1 MQFLDKAS
9 VAQEANG
16 HGTKAPPPAA
26 GNEAA
31 PAADEIGDKIPF

>member
-16 HGTKAPPPAA
+16 NGTKGPLPLC
-26 GNEAA
+26 
-31 PAADEIGDKIPF
+31 DEDR